1 MVSLYAVLSLRDSTA
16 IVHAAALSTAT
27 ILLLL
32 LALPANARM
41 HKCIDAQGKVTYSD
55 TLCPET
61 RQAERTTAAI
71 ESPKRI
77 TRERVESLM
86 AAADD
91 AGRRKDVD
99 KIMSYYAEDATVEVV
114 VRLAHRT
121 GRQTFRKRDLY
132 EMAKRHKAEWSEYN
146 ARRENVAVEIA
157 RSGAQAE
164 IRSKLVESWAQ
175 NGKRF
180 MMASEEQHLLELREG
195 GLLIVRSN
203 VSTEGGPKEQH

>member
-1 MVSLYAVLSLRDSTA
+1 
-16 IVHAAALSTAT
+16 
-27 ILLLL
+27 
-32 LALPANARM
+32 
-41 HKCIDAQGKVTYSD
+41 
-55 TLCPET
+55 
-61 RQAERTTAAI
+61 
-71 ESPKRI
+71 
-77 TRERVESLM
+77 
-86 AAADD
+86 
-91 AGRRKDVD
+91 
-99 KIMSYYAEDATVEVV
+99 MSYYAEDATVEVV

-157 RSGAQAE
+157 PSGAQAE

-180 MMASEEQHLLELREG
+180 TMASEEQHLLELREG

-203 VSTEGGPKEQH
+203 VMHGRRAEGAALSVLPETAAYSAARNGREARSSRCPDPGCRRMLLAYTSRLPRTG